1 LAQTRTSPEVVT
13 QRLAKALAH
22 PLRVQILAALHKE
35 VSSPNQ
41 LAGKLNESVS
51 NVSYHVKVLKDFKCL
66 ELVKTRQ
73 RRGATEHF
81 YRATERAFFTDSD
94 WKDLPPSAQEG
105 ISGAVLAMII
115 DDASEAFEAGTFD
128 SRDDRH
134 LSRTPLV
141 MDERGWEEL
150 NELLSE
156 TLDRALDLQATVAT
170 RMADERTEGITSKLS
185 ILHFES
191 PAPKKAES

>member
-1 LAQTRTSPEVVT
+1 MTQTRTSPEVVT

-22 PLRVQILAALHKE
+22 PLRVRILAALHRE
-35 VSSPNQ
+35 VSSPNK
-41 LAGKLNESVS
+41 LAGELGESVS
-51 NVSYHVKVLKDFKCL
+51 NVSYHVKVLKDFECL

-81 YRATERAFFTDSD
+81 YRATERAFFDDSD
-94 WKDLPPSAQEG
+94 WKQLPPSAQEG
-105 ISGAVLAMII
+105 ISGAVLGMII
-115 DDASEAFEAGTFD
+115 NDAAEAFEAGTFD
-128 SRDDRH
+128 ARDDRH

-141 MDERGWEEL
+141 LDEEGWEEL

-156 TLDRALDLQATVAT
+156 TLGRALELQAQVAT
-170 RMADERTEGITSKLS
+170 RMAEEKTEGITSKLS

-191 PAPKKAES
+191 PAPQAKS